1 MSEFDDV
8 KHLWKYG
15 IGTPEKLLLGTMTI
29 CLVGF
34 LATESLGYGFVGTG
48 SFIGLMLI
56 LILKH
61 S

>member
-1 MSEFDDV
+1 MSELDDV

-15 IGTPEKLLLGTMTI
+15 IGTPEKLLFGTMAI
-29 CLVGF
+29 SLVVF
-34 LATESLGYGFVGTG
+34 LATESLAYGFVGSG